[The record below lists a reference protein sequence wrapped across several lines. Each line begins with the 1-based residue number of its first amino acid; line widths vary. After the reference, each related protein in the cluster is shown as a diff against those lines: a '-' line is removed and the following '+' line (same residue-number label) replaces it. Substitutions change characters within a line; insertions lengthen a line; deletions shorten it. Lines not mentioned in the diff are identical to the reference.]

1 MKQTPAWSKIHAG
14 VFMYKTLSLDISSTT
29 IGWALIGNSDDKI
42 TIIEHGHLKP
52 VKSDLSLANRALRSQ
67 VLIKNLIKKYNPD
80 KIAIEDYVTKF
91 SRGKSTAR
99 TIVVLSV
106 FNEAMSMACIEEKK
120 VDPDKIAVI
129 SIRSLL
135 SKSFDQKISSK
146 EECFDFIKTIP
157 SFSVKYNKNQQVK
170 KETFDEADAVAVGIS
185 SIIRSNNGKKFIL
198 Q

>member
-1 MKQTPAWSKIHAG
+1 MKKTPAWSKIHAG
-14 VFMYKTLSLDISSTT
+14 VFMFKTLSLDISSTT
-29 IGWALIGNSDDKI
+29 IGWALLGNSDDQI

-52 VKSDLSLANRALRSQ
+52 PKSELSLANRALRSQ
-67 VLIKNLIKKYNPD
+67 VLIKNLIRKYDPD

-91 SRGKSTAR
+91 SKGKSTAK

-106 FNEAMSMACIEEKK
+106 FNEAMTMACIEEKK
-120 VDPDKIAVI
+120 VDPDRLAVI

-146 EECFDFIKTIP
+146 EECFDFIKQIA
-157 SFSVKYNKNQQVK
+157 SFSVKQNKKQSIK
-170 KETFDEADAVAVGIS
+170 KETFDEADAVAVGIA

>member
-1 MKQTPAWSKIHAG
+1 MKKTPAWSNIHAG
-14 VFMYKTLSLDISSTT
+14 VFMFKTLSLDISSTT
-29 IGWALIGNSDDKI
+29 IGWALLGNSDDHI
-42 TIIEHGHLKP
+42 TILEHGHLKP
-52 VKSDLSLANRALRSQ
+52 PKSELSLANRALRSQ

-91 SRGKSTAR
+91 SKGKSTAK

-106 FNEAMSMACIEEKK
+106 FNEAMTMACIEEKK
-120 VDPDKIAVI
+120 VDPDRLAVI

-135 SKSFDQKISSK
+135 SKSFGQKISSK
-146 EECFDFIKTIP
+146 EECFEFIKNIS
-157 SFSVKYNKNQQVK
+157 SFSVKYNKNQQIK

>member
-1 MKQTPAWSKIHAG
+1 M
-14 VFMYKTLSLDISSTT
+14 FKTLSLDISSTT
-29 IGWALIGNSDDKI
+29 IGWALLGNSDDHI
-42 TIIEHGHLKP
+42 TILEHGHLKP
-52 VKSDLSLANRALRSQ
+52 PKSELSLANRALRSQ

-91 SRGKSTAR
+91 SKGKSTAK

-106 FNEAMSMACIEEKK
+106 FNEAMTMACIEEKK
-120 VDPDKIAVI
+120 VDPDRLAVI

-135 SKSFDQKISSK
+135 SKSFGQKISSK
-146 EECFDFIKTIP
+146 EECFEFIKNIS
-157 SFSVKYNKNQQVK
+157 SFSVKYNKNQQIK

>member
-1 MKQTPAWSKIHAG
+1 M
-14 VFMYKTLSLDISSTT
+14 FKTLSLDISSTT
-29 IGWALIGNSDDKI
+29 IGWALMGNSEEHI
-42 TIIEHGHLKP
+42 TILDHGHLKP
-52 VKSDLSLANRALRSQ
+52 VKGDLSLANRALKSQ

-91 SRGKSTAR
+91 SKGKSTAK

-106 FNEAMSMACIEEKK
+106 FNEAMTMACIEEKK
-120 VDPDKIAVI
+120 VDPDRLAVI

-146 EECFDFIKTIP
+146 EECFDFIKSIA
-157 SFSVKYNKNQQVK
+157 SFSVKQNKQQNIK
-170 KETFDEADAVAVGIS
+170 KETFDEADAVAVGIA